1 MLTFL
6 FISYLLSGIGYLIYV
21 TFIKNRVSLKAQK
34 YSLHF
39 ILLACFAIPF
49 LVHSYLNA
57 NPTKTKEAKLVQEEF
72 VQVCDNFCPDEEEI
86 NLCYDVAITTSDFCN
101 CASIEKENLIVYH
114 SNTYYNFFMYNVETM
129 RKAVLL
135 TVVLFAI
142 ILMVKI
148 ISLQYIIFISKK
160 RSVSIDG
167 EQYLILEPNINLPV
181 ASFRLIKKYI
191 IWENSLNRLNA
202 QEQSAILYHEIA
214 HIKNFD
220 TWWKII
226 ENVLLTVWLVNPIY
240 YLICKDFKKLSEF
253 IADEYAVQKIK
264 DKKLYASLLLKMQ
277 QQYATLHKP
286 VPILVHGYRATSGKS
301 LLKARIEKIML
312 QPPIKSGYVELG
324 IGLLL
329 GLYVLISSSAINF
342 INYECKKIEVY
353 QTLSDQ
359 HNNTGNTV
367 FCKQCLSVNH

>member
-6 FISYLLSGIGYLIYV
+6 FISYLLSGIGYLIYIA
-21 TFIKNRVSLKAQK
+21 FIKNRVSLKAQK
-34 YSLHF
+34 NSLHF

-57 NPTKTKEAKLVQEEF
+57 NPGKTQETKLIQEEF

-101 CASIEKENLIVYH
+101 CATVEKENLIVYH
-114 SNTYYNFFMYNVETM
+114 SNTYYNFFVYNVDTM

-135 TVVLFAI
+135 TCILFAI

-148 ISLQYIIFISKK
+148 ISLQYIIFISDK
-160 RSVSIDG
+160 RNVTIDG
-167 EQYLILEPNINLPV
+167 EQYIILEPNINLPV
-181 ASFRLIKKYI
+181 ASFRLFKKYI
-191 IWENSLNRLNA
+191 IWEASLNQLNK
-202 QEQSAILYHEIA
+202 QEQAAIMYHEIA

-226 ENVLLTVWLVNPIY
+226 ENVLITVWLVNPVY

-253 IADEYAVQKIK
+253 IADEYAVHKTQN
-264 DKKLYASLLLKMQ
+264 KKFYASLLLKMQ
-277 QQYATLHKP
+277 RQYLTLKKP
-286 VPILVHGYRATSGKS
+286 APLVHAFRATSGKS
-301 LLKARIEKIML
+301 LLKARIEKIIL
-312 QPPIKSGYVELG
+312 QPSLKSGYVEFGL
-324 IGLLL
+324 GLLL
-329 GLYVLISSSAINF
+329 GLYILVSSCAFNF

-353 QTLSDQ
+353 QTLSNQ
-359 HNNTGNTV
+359 HHNTGYTV
-367 FCKQCLSVNH
+367 FCKQCLSKNQ